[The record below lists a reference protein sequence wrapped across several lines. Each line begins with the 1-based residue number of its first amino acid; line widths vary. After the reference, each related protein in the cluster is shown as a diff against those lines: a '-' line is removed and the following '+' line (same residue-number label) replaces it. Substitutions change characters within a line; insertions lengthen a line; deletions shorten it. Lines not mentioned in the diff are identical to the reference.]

1 MLANFHTHTTFCDGK
16 STPEEVVLSAI
27 NLGFS
32 TIGFSGHGYT
42 PFDLRYC
49 MKDTDGYLSEL
60 ARLREKYRGR
70 IRILSGI
77 EEDAFAPVDRSRF
90 DYVIGS
96 SHYLRDGDCYL
107 PIDSGH
113 DLFLDCLRACR
124 GDVLTLAENYY
135 GSFCRYLEVRKPDI
149 IGHFDL
155 ITKYDEMGEPL
166 FRDHVAY
173 NRLARSYAARA
184 AAIGCVFEVNT
195 GAISRGYRTA
205 AYPSD
210 EILYQLKQE
219 DARLILSSDSHHAD
233 TLTTHFEETRRR
245 LYDIGF
251 RQTYTLTDEG
261 FVPIPLR

>member
-49 MKDTDGYLSEL
+49 MKDSDGYLSEL

-96 SHYLRDGDCYL
+96 SHYLRDGDRYL

-124 GDVLTLAENYY
+124 GDVLTLADNYY

-155 ITKYDEMGEPL
+155 VVKMNETLHFVDEDSPEY
-166 FRDHVAY
+166 RRCAIEAAE
-173 NRLARSYAARA
+173 RLAGK
-184 AAIGCVFEVNT
+184 IGLFELNT
-195 GAISRGYRTA
+195 GAVARGFHRIP
-205 AYPSD
+205 YPAPF
-210 EILYQLKQE
+210 ILKELR
-219 DARLILSSDSHHAD
+219 RLGFGAVISSDCHRK
-233 TLTTHFEETRRR
+233 EN
-245 LYDIGF
+245 
-251 RQTYTLTDEG
+251 
-261 FVPIPLR
+261 

>member
-1 MLANFHTHTTFCDGK
+1 
-16 STPEEVVLSAI
+16 
-27 NLGFS
+27 
-32 TIGFSGHGYT
+32 
-42 PFDLRYC
+42 
-49 MKDTDGYLSEL
+49 
-60 ARLREKYRGR
+60 
-70 IRILSGI
+70 
-77 EEDAFAPVDRSRF
+77 
-90 DYVIGS
+90 
-96 SHYLRDGDCYL
+96 
-107 PIDSGH
+107 
-113 DLFLDCLRACR
+113 
-124 GDVLTLAENYY
+124 
-135 GSFCRYLEVRKPDI
+135 
-149 IGHFDL
+149 
-155 ITKYDEMGEPL
+155 MGEPL